1 MFNVEIINNVPRI
14 DRGLFSPGGN
24 PPTVFHELSRKRD
37 SADILFNADDDLRSV
52 ELGTFDGE
60 MGRLYRTFACHYY
73 PQLLTRAREVLEQ
86 AVGAVGTYACKFESI
101 VVDLDRLRDDEANI
115 RERLKTDAA
124 ANDQAAREVLNA
136 STAFAQSAAFDTY
149 TTANATYH
157 ATLREWNGCV
167 QSAQD
172 LLDDLDDAAKSTK
185 DEIAALEEP
194 DFNVYSGHA
203 GQPQADD
210 DDSHAVLYVN
220 TDDLDA
226 AGATISTIAD
236 SINDGIAGFN
246 GIVGCDRR
254 AGFDLETKFN
264 VLEGLWSTA
273 LKALFRKIKKLGQSG
288 CHIATEI
295 EQAEKGNADRFIAPE
310 NDIPNG
316 IWAGFSQATE
326 DYFRSLAASPDE
338 FIAESGRL
346 ASRVFSPIGPTL
358 DVASTFK
365 DIRDGEDIDIVII
378 SSAAGA
384 TAPAIAAGVGAIAG
398 ARFGLVG
405 GPGGT
410 AMGATAGGVVGAAGG
425 GAFSGAVNEPV
436 EYLLERNRYG
446 QWDDLHHK
454 NYVKEQ

>member
-1 MFNVEIINNVPRI
+1 MFNVEIINSVPRI

-60 MGRLYRTFACHYY
+60 MGRLYRTFACQYY
-73 PQLLTRAREVLEQ
+73 PQLLIRAREVLEQ

-101 VVDLDRLRDDEANI
+101 VADLDRLRDAEADI

-136 STAFAQSAAFDTY
+136 STASAQSA
-149 TTANATYH
+149 
-157 ATLREWNGCV
+157 
-167 QSAQD
+167 
-172 LLDDLDDAAKSTK
+172 K

-194 DFNVYSGHA
+194 DFNVYSSHA

-254 AGFDLETKFN
+254 AG
-264 VLEGLWSTA
+264 
-273 LKALFRKIKKLGQSG
+273 
-288 CHIATEI
+288 
-295 EQAEKGNADRFIAPE
+295 
-310 NDIPNG
+310 
-316 IWAGFSQATE
+316 
-326 DYFRSLAASPDE
+326 
-338 FIAESGRL
+338 
-346 ASRVFSPIGPTL
+346 
-358 DVASTFK
+358 
-365 DIRDGEDIDIVII
+365 
-378 SSAAGA
+378 
-384 TAPAIAAGVGAIAG
+384 
-398 ARFGLVG
+398 
-405 GPGGT
+405 
-410 AMGATAGGVVGAAGG
+410 
-425 GAFSGAVNEPV
+425 
-436 EYLLERNRYG
+436 
-446 QWDDLHHK
+446 
-454 NYVKEQ
+454 